1 MNGDGRIS
9 KDDLLTFLIEVFPE
23 DLATEKSQKKKVN
36 ENNNKD
42 NTEMEN
48 TNINFEKLIDILFDE
63 IVSNDRRKY
72 IDYDDFNTVMWTTEI
87 DKSCIIDFANQ

>member
-1 MNGDGRIS
+1 VNGDGRIS

-23 DLATEKSQKKKVN
+23 DLVTEKTQKKK
-36 ENNNKD
+36 ENDNTNNKD
-42 NTEMEN
+42 NMEME
-48 TNINFEKLIDILFDE
+48 TNINFEKLIDIVFDE